1 MSIKNNLNNCKFSNG
16 DKIQSKYN
24 VGDQDNSDVRTYADC
39 GRTISSSEAG
49 ASMLLTGIR
58 VPESSGDSPVCMS
71 GKDIGMQL
79 V

>member
-1 MSIKNNLNNCKFSNG
+1 MSIKNNINNCKFSNG

-39 GRTISSSEAG
+39 GRTIISSEAG